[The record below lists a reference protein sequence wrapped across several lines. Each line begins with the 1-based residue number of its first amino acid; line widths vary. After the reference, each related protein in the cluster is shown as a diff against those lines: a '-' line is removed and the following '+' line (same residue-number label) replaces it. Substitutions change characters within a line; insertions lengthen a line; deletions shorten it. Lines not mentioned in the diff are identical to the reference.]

1 MQGDGVRTRTTVA
14 AVAAAALA
22 VLAACHDGPSG
33 PTEETIAQ
41 GREVF
46 RFNTFGDEVF
56 WTDTL
61 HMNRVI
67 ESAVDPVTALSV
79 GLKVDAD
86 ALPPGILSQVD
97 LHSPATTVALLKLN
111 AVVGVKAT
119 VDANNHITT
128 LGITCAL
135 CHSNVDNSVV
145 PGIGRRMDGWPNH
158 DLDPGKILSLSPAL
172 QDPATQAVLLS
183 WGPGKYDAR
192 WNIDHR
198 NSPVV
203 IPPAYGLHDVALET
217 YTGEGPISYWNR
229 YVAVTQMHGQGS
241 FRDARLGLNIQRSP
255 DLVDPVLKVL
265 RDYQHSL
272 DAPAPPAGSF
282 DAAAAA
288 RGKLVFEGKGRC
300 SSCHSGATFT
310 DADARL
316 HAPSETGMDPVWAQR
331 STTGKYRT
339 TPLRGLWQHPPYF
352 HDGSAR
358 TLAAVVNHYDAV
370 LGLNLNAQ
378 EKADLAEYLKSL

>member
-1 MQGDGVRTRTTVA
+1 MQGDGVRTRRRL
-14 AVAAAALA
+14 AAAALA
-22 VLAACHDGPSG
+22 ALALLAACSDGPNQPS
-33 PTEETIAQ
+33 EERLAR

-46 RFNTFGDEVF
+46 RNNTFGNERF

-61 HMNRVI
+61 HMNQVI
-67 ESAVDPVTALSV
+67 ETAVDPVTALSV

-86 ALPPGILSQVD
+86 ALPPGVLEGAD

-111 AVVGVKAT
+111 AVVGVRAE
-119 VDANNHITT
+119 VDANNHITR
-128 LGITCAL
+128 LGVTCAL
-135 CHSNVDNSVV
+135 CHSTVDNSVA
-145 PGIGRRMDGWPNH
+145 PGIGRRMDGWPNR

-172 QDPATQAVLLS
+172 QSPAAQAVLLS
-183 WGPGKYDAR
+183 WGPGRYDAR
-192 WNIDHR
+192 WNIDGR

-203 IPPAYGLHDVALET
+203 IPPAYGLQDVALET

-241 FRDARLGLNIQRSP
+241 FHDARLGIDIRRSP
-255 DLVDPVLKVL
+255 DLVDPVLGVL

-272 DAPAPPAGSF
+272 QAPAPPAGSF
-282 DAAAAA
+282 DAAASA

-300 SSCHSGATFT
+300 SSCHAGPAFT

-316 HAPSETGMDPVWAQR
+316 HAPAETGMDPVWAER
-331 STTGKYRT
+331 GTTDRYRT
-339 TPLRGLWQHPPYF
+339 SPLRGVWQHPPYF

-358 TLAAVVNHYDAV
+358 TLGDVVTHYDTV
-370 LGLNLNAQ
+370 LGLKLTAQ
-378 EKADLAEYLKSL
+378 EKADLVEHLKSL